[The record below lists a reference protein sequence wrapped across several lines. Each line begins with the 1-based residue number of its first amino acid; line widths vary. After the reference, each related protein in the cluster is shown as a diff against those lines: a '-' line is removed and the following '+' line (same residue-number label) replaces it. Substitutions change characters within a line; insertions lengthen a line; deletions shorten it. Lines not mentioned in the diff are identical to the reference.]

1 MKNPKTKGN
10 GFERRV
16 AKILSDWAGVQ
27 FMRTPAS
34 GAIHNFKDK
43 RVVSDIVPPLS
54 VGNFPF
60 SIECKKVECSWELSS
75 IIEGTSQTLKDHWKQ
90 CSEDA
95 AREGLIPMLVFSKNF
110 RGVYAILRRVDF
122 LSTKVD
128 IYPRLEVHLGDAFP
142 LVIFRLKDF
151 LATLSC
157 AKLVSL
163 KLR

>member
-10 GFERRV
+10 GFERRG
-16 AKILSDWAGVQ
+16 AKILSDWAGVK

-54 VGNFPF
+54 IGNFPF

-75 IIEGTSQTLKDHWKQ
+75 ILEGTSQTLRDHWSQ
-90 CSEDA
+90 CIEDA
-95 AREGLIPMLVFSKNF
+95 NRENLIPLLVFNKNF
-110 RGVYAILRRVDF
+110 REIYAVMKQEDLE
-122 LSTKVD
+122 STKVQID
-128 IYPRLEVHLGDAFP
+128 TRLTVFSGNVAP

-151 LATLSC
+151 LSAISC
-157 AKLVSL
+157 NELVTL